1 MDFRFSFLARAL
13 KLFATRTIFFFNFLG
28 SRTNASFPNSISM
41 STAGRGSFRGR
52 GRLGSTRANKSR
64 NNTLPNQNLNA
75 EPSNVDQRFED
86 IKICDEIDAKLG
98 FERYQ
103 EGPEKLGWLINM
115 HSVSY
120 LIVVPL
126 RPCSTT

>member
-1 MDFRFSFLARAL
+1 
-13 KLFATRTIFFFNFLG
+13 
-28 SRTNASFPNSISM
+28 M